1 MRAGHITGWDGLDE
15 GECEV
20 ADSVRVASGGV
31 LVDPQAV
38 HAIAS
43 RLRTSATT
51 LGDNAKLVRA
61 NTFGPAQ
68 AGTRYAEQG
77 QRIHDGLVRI
87 ESWLLQWQEASGAL
101 AEAVGQTVVVLGETD
116 AEAARK
122 VANT

>member
-1 MRAGHITGWDGLDE
+1 G
-15 GECEV
+15 
-20 ADSVRVASGGV
+20 SV
-31 LVDPQAV
+31 LVDSQAV
-38 HAIAS
+38 HAVAGRLKAS
-43 RLRTSATT
+43 AAA

-61 NTFGPAQ
+61 NTFGAAQ
-68 AGTRYAEQG
+68 AGMGYAEQG
-77 QRIHDGLVRI
+77 KRIHDGLVRI

>member
-1 MRAGHITGWDGLDE
+1 MRAGSITGWGGLDE

-20 ADSVRVASGGV
+20 AESVRVGSV